1 VDAGSNTDPSGDS
14 VVGVDDL
21 LIVIAGWDDSHHS
34 GDVNHDGT
42 VNVNDLLVILE
53 AWQ

>member
-1 VDAGSNTDPSGDS
+1 
-14 VVGVDDL
+14 
-21 LIVIAGWDDSHHS
+21 LIVIAGWDDSNHS